1 MELTKNA
8 LCKPVAHLTHR
19 CTVPHAPHKTK
30 VAQEKKDYI
39 KNGTTKVRTYYNAKL
54 KRKEKS
60 NHELLEEYR
69 ATVARYKQIEDLYFS
84 VGIPKEYH
92 KAFNSLYYRFKYNNV
107 YYNKLVNIYLQ
118 DNTQRDFFNMCYMV
132 VLENDPDNFKE
143 MWQCLRVQLETETA
157 VNRRQKQK
165 QAYKKLSLDEL
176 YDNGVELKATYGTIE
191 EIQKAFDVNIIYN
204 YIRDNLTP
212 KQVAT
217 LRDYLSTN
225 KKIDSRAKKRI
236 IAKLKTTDFK
246 KLLY

>member
-1 MELTKNA
+1 MA
-8 LCKPVAHLTHR
+8 LV
-19 CTVPHAPHKTK
+19 
-30 VAQEKKDYI
+30 KKSYI
-39 KNGTTKVRTYYNAKL
+39 KNGANKVRTYHNAKL

-60 NHELLEEYR
+60 DQELLEEYK

-84 VGIPKEYH
+84 VGIPKEYY

-118 DNTQRDFFNMCYMV
+118 DNTQKDFFNMCYMV

-143 MWQCLRVQLETETA
+143 MWHNLREQLETETA

-176 YDNGVELKATYGTIE
+176 YDNGVELKAEYGSIE
-191 EIQKAFDVNIIYN
+191 EIQKALDINIIYN

-225 KKIDSRAKKRI
+225 KKMDSRTKRRI

-246 KLLY
+246 RLLY

>member
-1 MELTKNA
+1 M
-8 LCKPVAHLTHR
+8 
-19 CTVPHAPHKTK
+19 
-30 VAQEKKDYI
+30 AQGKKGYI
-39 KNGTTKVRTYYNAKL
+39 KNGANKVRTYYNAKL
-54 KRKEKS
+54 KRKAKS
-60 NHELLEEYR
+60 DHELLEEYK
-69 ATVARYKQIEDLYFS
+69 ATVARYKQIEGLYSS

-118 DNTQRDFFNMCYMV
+118 DNTQKDFFNMCYMV

-143 MWQCLRVQLETETA
+143 MWHSLREQLETETA

-165 QAYKKLSLDEL
+165 QAYKRLSLDEM
-176 YDNGVELKATYGTIE
+176 YANGFELQATYGTID
-191 EIQKAFDVNIIYN
+191 EIQKALDINIIYN

-217 LRDYLSTN
+217 LRDYLATN
-225 KKIDSRAKKRI
+225 KKMDSRAKRRI

>member
-1 MELTKNA
+1 M
-8 LCKPVAHLTHR
+8 
-19 CTVPHAPHKTK
+19 
-30 VAQEKKDYI
+30 AQAKKAYS
-39 KNGTTKVRTYYNAKL
+39 KNGANKVRTYYNGKL
-54 KRKEKS
+54 KHKEKS

-69 ATVARYKQIEDLYFS
+69 STAARYKQIEDLYLS

-118 DNTQRDFFNMCYMV
+118 DNTQKDFFNMCYMV
-132 VLENDPDNFKE
+132 VLEQEPDNFKE
-143 MWQCLRVQLETETA
+143 MWRNLRGQLETETA

-165 QAYKKLSLDEL
+165 QAYKKLSLDEM
-176 YDNGVELKATYGTIE
+176 YATGFELQATYGTIE
-191 EIQKAFDVNIIYN
+191 EIQKALDINIIYN

-217 LRDYLSTN
+217 LRNYLSN
-225 KKIDSRAKKRI
+225 DKKMDSRAKRRI